1 MRGKRA
7 RNSLGNQAAN
17 PADFRFHCNEAPA
30 VSPFALLPPPGV
42 RFPAPFAGWPGPR
55 AAWIKRRAA
64 SLGPPTHG
72 PGWRA
77 RWPSPDV
84 QALSVSF
91 EWPPLRGPQL
101 QPPVVCLG
109 SGILQTTPTERR
121 AAGGDRPRSGGSVKL
136 RRIARRTALP
146 ACFAP
151 ASRAH
156 CAEMREW
163 IRAWTE
169 AVETFVL
176 EVIFEQR
183 RGTWAAMVR
192 AALFAFSKIF
202 QVAVKVRRFLYNRR
216 LLRDSTLGVQVI
228 AIGNLTVGGTGKT
241 PVVEKFARELQNQGR
256 TVAILSR
263 GYRSKPPPLTRRMW
277 NKLLLRD
284 DTTPPRV
291 VSDGKSLLLDSET
304 AGDEPYMLASNLKD
318 VVVLVDKDRVK
329 SGRYAIEKF
338 GCDTLLLD
346 DGFQYWK
353 LAGRRRDIVLID
365 FQQPFGNEHLLPR
378 GTLREPP
385 SHLSRASTIF
395 ITKSDGAT
403 AELRARIGK
412 YNPSASIIECVHHPL
427 YFEDVFTGEQCGLDL
442 IKGRKVASLSGIAQ
456 PESFEKSLVK
466 QGAELVYSKRFA
478 DHHRFTQQ
486 EVLNAVNRSKKRQ
499 ATAIITTQ
507 KDAVRFPK
515 IDRRDLPI
523 YFMRVEIK
531 ILSGA
536 KDFNDCVRQICFR

>member
-1 MRGKRA
+1 MR
-7 RNSLGNQAAN
+7 
-17 PADFRFHCNEAPA
+17 D
-30 VSPFALLPPPGV
+30 
-42 RFPAPFAGWPGPR
+42 
-55 AAWIKRRAA
+55 
-64 SLGPPTHG
+64 T
-72 PGWRA
+72 
-77 RWPSPDV
+77 
-84 QALSVSF
+84 
-91 EWPPLRGPQL
+91 
-101 QPPVVCLG
+101 
-109 SGILQTTPTERR
+109 
-121 AAGGDRPRSGGSVKL
+121 
-136 RRIARRTALP
+136 
-146 ACFAP
+146 
-151 ASRAH
+151 
-156 CAEMREW
+156 

-169 AVETFVL
+169 AFETFILQVILEERRDKAAIVARFVL
-176 EVIFEQR
+176 LLLSQVFL
-183 RGTWAAMVR
+183 MV
-192 AALFAFSKIF
+192 
-202 QVAVKVRRFLYNRR
+202 VKLRRFLYEVR
-216 LLRDSTLGVQVI
+216 LIRDSTLGVQVI

-263 GYRSKPPPLTRRMW
+263 GYRSKPPPLTKRLLDRI
-277 NKLLLRD
+277 LLRS

-291 VSDGKSLLLDSET
+291 VSDGRSLLLDSET

-346 DGFQYWK
+346 DGFQYWR

-365 FQQPFGNEHLLPR
+365 RQAPFGNEYLLPR
-378 GTLREPP
+378 GTLREPG

-395 ITKSDGAT
+395 ITKSDGDT
-403 AELRARIGK
+403 AALRARIARHNSTAG
-412 YNPSASIIECVHHPL
+412 IIECIHHPL
-427 YFEDVFTGEQCGLDL
+427 YLEDVFTGEQHGLDRL
-442 IKGRKVASLSGIAQ
+442 VGLKVAAFSGIAQ
-456 PESFEKSLVK
+456 PESFENSLVRL
-466 QGAELVYSKRFA
+466 GSELVYSKRFA

-499 ATAIITTQ
+499 ASAIITTQ

-536 KDFNDCVRQICFR
+536 KDFHDCVRQICFR

>member
-1 MRGKRA
+1 
-7 RNSLGNQAAN
+7 
-17 PADFRFHCNEAPA
+17 
-30 VSPFALLPPPGV
+30 
-42 RFPAPFAGWPGPR
+42 
-55 AAWIKRRAA
+55 
-64 SLGPPTHG
+64 
-72 PGWRA
+72 
-77 RWPSPDV
+77 
-84 QALSVSF
+84 
-91 EWPPLRGPQL
+91 
-101 QPPVVCLG
+101 
-109 SGILQTTPTERR
+109 
-121 AAGGDRPRSGGSVKL
+121 
-136 RRIARRTALP
+136 
-146 ACFAP
+146 
-151 ASRAH
+151 
-156 CAEMREW
+156 MRERF
-163 IRAWTE
+163 RAWTE

-183 RGTWAAMVR
+183 RGKRAALMR
-192 AALFAFSKIF
+192 AALFALSKLF
-202 QVAVKVRRFLYNRR
+202 QVAVKTRRFLYNVRI
-216 LLRDSTLGVQVI
+216 LRDTTLGVQVI

-241 PVVEKFARELQNQGR
+241 PVVEKFARELRDQGR

-263 GYRSKPPPLTRRMW
+263 GYRSKPPPLTKRIID
-277 NKLLLRD
+277 KLFLRQD
-284 DTTPPRV
+284 RTPPRV

-365 FQQPFGNEHLLPR
+365 FQTPFGNEHLLPR

-385 SHLSRASTIF
+385 SHVSRANTIF
-395 ITKSDGAT
+395 ITKSDGNT
-403 AELRARIGK
+403 AALRRRIAK
-412 YNPSASIIECVHHPL
+412 HNPNAGIIECVHAPL
-427 YFEDVFTGEQCGLDL
+427 YFEDVFTGARHGLEL
-442 IKGRKVASLSGIAQ
+442 IKGRRVAALSAIAQ
-456 PESFEKSLVK
+456 PESFENSLRD
-466 QGAELVYSKRFA
+466 QGVELVYTKRFA

-486 EVLNAVNRSKKRQ
+486 EILNAINRSKKKQ
-499 ATAIITTQ
+499 AEMILTTQ

-531 ILSGA
+531 ILKGA